1 MIDKTVSHFRVVEK
15 LGEGG
20 MGVVYKAEDLR
31 LERFAALKFLP
42 AHLNTSE
49 EEKQRFIHEAK
60 AASALDHNNIC
71 TIYEIGET
79 EDNLT
84 FIAMAYYD
92 GGSLKQKIEQRIFP
106 IKDAVDMTMQIAQGL
121 IKAHERGIFHRDI
134 KPANVMLTP
143 DGVAKIV
150 DFGLAKLTWGTK
162 ITQSGTTMGTPAY
175 MSPEQATNTD
185 LDHRTDIWALGVVL
199 FEILTGHVPFQSE
212 KDLVVLYKIINE
224 KPEPMHKYRPEVPDE
239 LLNVID
245 RALQKSPKDRYS
257 TMNDMLLA
265 LSAFQAGGS
274 HKSRKT
280 IEEQQPQQ
288 SPKIITG
295 ESKATVNRISD
306 ETAGR
311 TKVVELSGVSLK
323 NAEMTKLN
331 YSEKLQFLVAQTLET
346 DAYPESETG
355 SNPYLNRV
363 MIQNPDHFFGRQAE
377 LSRIYERIKAGR
389 PQSISLVGIRRIGK
403 SSLLNA
409 IHHPANRKA
418 HLPTPQEYVFVF
430 MDLQE
435 KRNVEPDE
443 LLQSIFN
450 TLLKEFQDA
459 IKLHVKP
466 DYEGLKE
473 IVQTFQDA
481 GLKLIFLWDE
491 FECVTRNPHIGAE
504 FYAFFRA
511 LANNFNVA
519 YITSSSAQLQSLC
532 HTKEIA
538 DSPFFNIFTNLHLG
552 PFSVEEA
559 KQLIAEPSARAGKAL
574 AKHSEFVLEI
584 AGCFPFFIQIACAAL
599 FALNGGEKVDYKK
612 AREVFMEEAGPHFQE
627 FWDRFDE
634 SQKIV
639 VAALAWGKRPSRE
652 HAFAIKNLAQ
662 AGFVLNGKLFSTL
675 FAEFVREKTL
685 SHRPW
690 WKVW

>member
-1 MIDKTVSHFRVVEK
+1 MIGKTVSHFRIVEK

-42 AHLNTSE
+42 SHLNASE

-71 TIYEIGET
+71 TIYEIAET
-79 EDNLT
+79 EDDRT
-84 FIAMAYYD
+84 FISMAYYD
-92 GGSLKQKIEQRIFP
+92 GGCLKQKIEQGVFP
-106 IKDAVDMTMQIAQGL
+106 VKDAVDMAMQIAQGL
-121 IKAHERGIFHRDI
+121 AKAHERGIFHRDI
-134 KPANVMLTP
+134 KPANVMLTS

-150 DFGLAKLTWGTK
+150 DFGLAKLTCGTK
-162 ITQSGTTMGTPAY
+162 ITNSGTTMGTPAY
-175 MSPEQATNTD
+175 MSPEQATNTN

-199 FEILTGHVPFQSE
+199 FEMLTARVPFQGE
-212 KDLVVLYKIINE
+212 KELIVLYKIINE
-224 KPEPMHKYRPEVPDE
+224 KPEPIHKYRPEIPDD
-239 LLNVID
+239 LLHVID
-245 RALQKSPKDRYS
+245 RALQKSPKDRYPAID
-257 TMNDMLLA
+257 DMLLE
-265 LSAFQAGGS
+265 LHAFQAGGPRQS
-274 HKSRKT
+274 QKT
-280 IEEQQPQQ
+280 IKEQQPQH
-288 SPKIITG
+288 ITEIPTG
-295 ESKATVNRISD
+295 DRKATATLVSD
-306 ETAGR
+306 DTAGR
-311 TKVVELSGVSLK
+311 AKAIELSGASLK
-323 NAEMTKLN
+323 NAEMANLAFT
-331 YSEKLQFLVAQTLET
+331 EKLQYLATQALEA
-346 DAYPESETG
+346 DADPKTEAG
-355 SNPYLNRV
+355 SNPYLNRL
-363 MIQNPDHFFGRQAE
+363 MIRNPDHFLGRRAE

-418 HLPTPQEYVFVF
+418 YLPTPQEYVFVF

-443 LLQSIFN
+443 LMRYIFN
-450 TLLKEFQDA
+450 ALQKEFQDTIQLKA
-459 IKLHVKP
+459 KP
-466 DYEGLKE
+466 GYEGLKE

-491 FECVTRNPHIGAE
+491 FECVTRNPHIGPE
-504 FYAFFRA
+504 FYAYFRA

-519 YITSSSAQLQSLC
+519 YITTSSAQLQNLC

-552 PFSVEEA
+552 PFNVEEA
-559 KQLIAEPSARAGKAL
+559 KKLIAEPSARAGKPL
-574 AKHSEFVLEI
+574 AQHGEFVLEI
-584 AGCFPFFIQIACAAL
+584 AGCFPFFIQIACSAL
-599 FALNGGEKVDYKK
+599 FSLNSREKVDYKK
-612 AREVFMEEAGPHFQE
+612 VREDFMEEAGPHFQE

-634 SQKIV
+634 SQQV
-639 VAALAWGKRPSRE
+639 VVSALAWGRKPPRE
-652 HAFAIKNLAQ
+652 HALAIKNLAQ

-675 FAEFVREKTL
+675 FAEFVREKIR